1 MKNTFTNT
9 NEIKKR
15 LQREIILGIVF
26 MIISLIMLAVINASA
41 QGMGV
46 GINPP
51 VSTLHIYEN
60 TANTGTTAGLTIE
73 QNGAGDPV
81 LQYLLTGSTR
91 WMTGIDKTDAN
102 KFKIAGN
109 STDVGT
115 NTRLTIQTT
124 GEVGIGT
131 NSPTSLFSVGSTS
144 QFQVN
149 STGVIVAA
157 TGITSSGSITF
168 SGLSTLGIVHNS
180 AAGLLNTSLIVN
192 SDVTNGTIDLTTKVT
207 GILPI
212 ANGGTALSTV
222 PTNGQLLIGNGTNY
236 TLGTLTAGDAI
247 TITNTAGA
255 ITIAAAEPGLT
266 GNSRDNNLTIGQTFY
281 SPISGGMNP
290 TNTDVKAAT
299 RSLVWRAGHIS
310 NLFIINDANVGGCNN
325 IATVMLN
332 GIATTLT
339 VTLNNVSSGNDV
351 THSIAVAAGDE
362 VGIRIAVGN
371 CGTARNWSWSVEFE
385 K

>member
-26 MIISLIMLAVINASA
+26 MIISLIMLAIINASA

-60 TANTGTTAGLTIE
+60 TANSGTTAGLTIE

-149 STGVIVAA
+149 ATGAVAAA

-180 AAGLLNTSLIVN
+180 AAGLLSTGLIVN
-192 SDVTNGTIDLTTKVT
+192 SDITNGTINLTTKVT

-212 ANGGTALSTV
+212 ANGGTALSTI

-247 TITNTAGA
+247 IITNYGA
-255 ITIAAAEPGLT
+255 SAFMGFKLFLFSRISLSTETFVNFLFLNTINSTTYDITPAQ
-266 GNSRDNNLTIGQTFY
+266 N
-281 SPISGGMNP
+281 
-290 TNTDVKAAT
+290 T
-299 RSLVWRAGHIS
+299 RSTTKGFNTTYYLPSTIY
-310 NLFIINDANVGGCNN
+310 INILLG
-325 IATVMLN
+325 
-332 GIATTLT
+332 
-339 VTLNNVSSGNDV
+339 
-351 THSIAVAAGDE
+351 
-362 VGIRIAVGN
+362 
-371 CGTARNWSWSVEFE
+371 